1 MPRPALMTKR
11 PGGRTKWL
19 AVVLVTALCTA
30 VAVMTFGSPDMK
42 SPGVAD
48 AAEVGTTVGTAQ
60 YPVPAGAVVVS
71 PSGNDSAAGTAA
83 APYRTLTKAAS
94 AAAAGA
100 TIVLRAGT
108 YHESVA
114 VYKRVTIQS
123 WPGETVWLDGS
134 VPVND
139 WAASGGRWKTGWY
152 GRVRRVADVHAR
164 RARQHRGR
172 VGVRQRQ
179 LPDGRAPGSDL
190 DRRRRAAPSGI
201 ARAKSRPG
209 TFFHDE
215 GAQPALARHRPV
227 RQGRARE
234 RLDPRADDPR
244 RRQHR
249 PRHRHPPLRT
259 FRPGHG
265 RRHLGT
271 RRHPPRERGDHRLGD
286 DRPVRRVESTTAPAS
301 RCATSASSAAACSA

>member
-42 SPGVAD
+42 RPGVAD

-71 PSGNDSAAGTAA
+71 PSGNDGAAGTAA

-139 WAASGGRWKTGWY
+139 WAASNGKWKAGWSVEFDASPTY
-152 GRVRRVADVHAR
+152 TRGAPDNAGSWSFVNANFPMAAHPDQIWIDNVA
-164 RARQHRGR
+164 
-172 VGVRQRQ
+172 QRQ
-179 LPDGRAPGSDL
+179 VGSL
-190 DRRRRAAPSGI
+190 AAVT
-201 ARAKSRPG
+201 PG

-215 GAQPALARHRPV
+215 ASNQLW
-227 RQGRARE
+227 
-234 RLDPRADDPR
+234 
-244 RRQHR
+244 
-249 PRHRHPPLRT
+249 
-259 FRPGHG
+259 
-265 RRHLGT
+265 LGT
-271 RRHPPRERGDHRLGD
+271 DPSGKDVAR
-286 DRPVRRVESTTAPAS
+286 
-301 RCATSASSAAACSA
+301 AT

>member
-1 MPRPALMTKR
+1 MTKR

-19 AVVLVTALCTA
+19 AVVLVTALSTA

-42 SPGVAD
+42 RPGVAD

-139 WAASGGRWKTGWY
+139 WAASNG
-152 GRVRRVADVHAR
+152 
-164 RARQHRGR
+164 
-172 VGVRQRQ
+172 
-179 LPDGRAPGSDL
+179 
-190 DRRRRAAPSGI
+190 
-201 ARAKSRPG
+201 
-209 TFFHDE
+209 
-215 GAQPALARHRPV
+215 
-227 RQGRARE
+227 
-234 RLDPRADDPR
+234 
-244 RRQHR
+244 
-249 PRHRHPPLRT
+249 
-259 FRPGHG
+259 
-265 RRHLGT
+265 
-271 RRHPPRERGDHRLGD
+271 
-286 DRPVRRVESTTAPAS
+286 
-301 RCATSASSAAACSA
+301 